1 MAVGAILFALMNFL
15 ARLAT
20 ASTSWASV
28 ACVRAFVGAMV
39 AVGAARVRGSSLAAK
54 DKRTLF
60 YRSVLGTLSMLLTFY
75 SISSRSLSLGNTVTL
90 LNLSPVFLA
99 VLAPVFLGERTTAGV
114 ALAITTALTGVVL
127 VVQPTFLFPHH
138 LIDAPLGVGGP
149 GPGATAGFAVAA
161 AVATS
166 FAMLLLRRVGKTES
180 TEAIAFH
187 FSIFAA
193 VVHGIIAAIDFH
205 MPTPTHALFMVLAGC
220 FGGLGQLV
228 MTRAYALE
236 HAARVSGMSYLSV
249 VTSAVLG
256 AVALGERPGPLAIA
270 GMFLVVSGGVLV
282 SLRRSR
288 VTSSA

>member
-1 MAVGAILFALMNFL
+1 MLFALMNFL

-39 AVGAARVRGSSLAAK
+39 ALFAARLRGSSLAAK
-54 DKRTLF
+54 DRKALF
-60 YRSVLGTLSMLLTFY
+60 WRSILGTLSMLLTFY
-75 SISSRSLSLGNTVTL
+75 AISSRSLSLGNTVTL

-99 VLAPVFLGERTTAGV
+99 VLAPIFLGEKTTGAVAFAILTALAGV
-114 ALAITTALTGVVL
+114 IL
-127 VVQPTFLFPHH
+127 VVQPSFLFPDH
-138 LIDAPLGVGGP
+138 LLDAAPGTGGP
-149 GPGATAGFAVAA
+149 GPAATAGIAVGA

-193 VVHGIIAAIDFH
+193 GVHAIIALVDFH
-205 MPTPTHALFMVLAGC
+205 PPTALHALFMVLAGC

-249 VTSAVLG
+249 VTSAILG
-256 AVALGERPGPLAIA
+256 ALALGERPGPLAVA
-270 GMFLVVSGGVLV
+270 GMALVVTGGVLV

-288 VTSSA
+288 VTSAA